1 MKFPWDK
8 EINEK
13 AIKVLDLRQGFGEFE
28 QYKLFKFPDNSIKF
42 ILKEDIENR
51 FTSVPTIVVR
61 TRLLSNDDIITL
73 ALVKDVIDDKY
84 IKVKTI
90 LKINYMM
97 YQQDDRRF
105 KTEESFGLKVISNF
119 INSMKWDKVEIFHPH
134 SDKVEFIDNC
144 IIKDNT
150 EFISSSLSNIF
161 LSKFNHGNLK
171 NLEQSKKLAWVI
183 PDSGAFKTQFKQ
195 IQELK
200 YYNFITCMKSRNH
213 ETGDIETVVNVD
225 DLSGVDCFIVD
236 DICLGGRTFIQI
248 AQKLREKNCGKL
260 YLCVS
265 HGIFNQEI
273 EHLLEYFD
281 VIYTTDSICTEKAS
295 NHLKI
300 IEV

>member
-1 MKFPWDK
+1 MRFPWDK

-28 QYKLFKFPDNSIKF
+28 QYKLSKFPDNSIKF
-42 ILKEDIENR
+42 ILKEDVENR

-61 TRLLSNDDIITL
+61 TRLLSNDDIIVL
-73 ALVKDVIDDKY
+73 ALVKDVIDNKY
-84 IKVKTI
+84 VNVKTI
-90 LKINYMM
+90 LKIDYMM

-144 IIKDNT
+144 IIA
-150 EFISSSLSNIF
+150 SNQPFVEDAILDINSYEEYF
-161 LSKFNHGNLK
+161 NLK
-171 NLEQSKKLAWVI
+171 PYWVI

-195 IQELK
+195 IENIE
-200 YYNFITCMKSRNH
+200 YPSFITCMKSRNH
-213 ETGDIETVVNVD
+213 ETGGIETVVNTD
-225 DLSGVDCFIVD
+225 NLLGRDCFIVD

-260 YLCVS
+260 YLIVS
-265 HGIFNQEI
+265 HGVFNQGI

-281 VIYTTDSICTEKAS
+281 YIYTTDSICTIQHEK
-295 NHLKI
+295 LK
-300 IEV
+300 VHKL